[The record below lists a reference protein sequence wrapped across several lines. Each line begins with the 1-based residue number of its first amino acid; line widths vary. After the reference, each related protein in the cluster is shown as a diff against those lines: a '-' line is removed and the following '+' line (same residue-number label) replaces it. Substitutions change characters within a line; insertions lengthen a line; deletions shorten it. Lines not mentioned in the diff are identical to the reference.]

1 MIRNLTLIAFGAL
14 AIAACKKEETTIVG
28 GQPDPMAAELNK
40 AAPVALPPSI
50 QASKTYRCKDNSLLY
65 IDWLSDG
72 TARVKAAKAD
82 VGTAPAEGALVGDSK
97 STSVTYNGK
106 SCKA

>member
-14 AIAACKKEETTIVG
+14 AIAACKKEDTTIVG

-65 IDWLSDG
+65 IDWLSNG
-72 TARVKAAKAD
+72 TARVKTDKAAIAEA
-82 VGTAPAEGALVGDSK
+82 APEGALTGDAK
-97 STSVTYNGK
+97 GTSVTYKGQ